1 MILAKI
7 EEDAGNLNKSI
18 DAYKL
23 SYTYQDS
30 LRDKVVLKPW
40 RRLWL
45 NMIMKNWRTR
55 KM

>member
-30 LRDKVVLKPW
+30 IRPVGGINLS
-40 RRLWL
+40 
-45 NMIMKNWRTR
+45 
-55 KM
+55 